1 MIDFSVYVKINKEAR
16 ESLKRIDEAYPD
28 SFTQLTIIQSMQD
41 LEVAKQIIVML
52 LQRNQLNK

>member
-1 MIDFSVYVKINKEAR
+1 MIDFSGYAKIKKEAR
-16 ESLKRIDEAYPD
+16 AVLKSIDEAYPD

-41 LEVAKQIIVML
+41 LEVAKQIIGML

>member
-1 MIDFSVYVKINKEAR
+1 MINFGKYVKINREAR
-16 ESLKRIDEAYPD
+16 AVLKSIDEAYPD

-41 LEVAKQIIVML
+41 LEVAKQIIGML